1 MTIENQQDLIGLME
15 IGRICAETM
24 YYMAEFLKP
33 GITTRELDEIGA
45 SYLKKKG
52 ARSAPILAYNFPG
65 HTCISVNDEAAHGIP
80 GDRVIEAG
88 DMVNID
94 VSAEKNGYWAD
105 NGRSFIV
112 PPVSNDAQ
120 HLIDCTEQA
129 LAIAIET
136 ARAGVPLYEI
146 GKAVEAYA
154 NEQGYTVLEDLG
166 GHGVGRG
173 IHEKPSVP
181 MHYTKRAKQV
191 LTDGMVITL
200 EPFLTDGAR
209 TIVTMPDGWT
219 LKLPHGGMVAQC
231 EHTIAI
237 TKNRPI
243 LLTAL

>member
-1 MTIENQQDLIGLME
+1 MTIENQQDLIHLME

-24 YYMAEFLKP
+24 YYMAEYLKP

-45 SYLKKKG
+45 TYLKKKG

-80 GDRVIEAG
+80 GDRVIQAG
-88 DMVNID
+88 DIVNID

-112 PPVSNDAQ
+112 PPVNPEAQ
-120 HLIDCTEQA
+120 RLIESTEKA
-129 LAIAIET
+129 LELAIEV
-136 ARAGVPLYEI
+136 ARAGIPLFEI
-146 GKAVEAYA
+146 GKAVETYA
-154 NEQGYTVLEDLG
+154 KEQGFAVLEDLG

-181 MHYTKRAKQV
+181 MHYNKRAKQL
-191 LTDGMVITL
+191 LTDGMVLTV
-200 EPFLTDGAR
+200 EPFLTNGAR
-209 TIVTMPDGWT
+209 RTKTLPDGWT
-219 LKLPHGGMVAQC
+219 LKINDGGMVAQR

>member
-1 MTIENQQDLIGLME
+1 MTIENEQDLIGLME

-45 SYLKKKG
+45 AYLKKKG

-65 HTCISVNDEAAHGIP
+65 HTCISINDEAAHGIP
-80 GDRVIEAG
+80 SDRVIQAG
-88 DMVNID
+88 DVVNID

-105 NGRSFIV
+105 NGRSFAV
-112 PPVSNDAQ
+112 PPVDPNIQ
-120 HLIDCTEQA
+120 HLLNASEKA
-129 LAIAIET
+129 LEIAIDV
-136 ARAGVPLYEI
+136 ARAGVPIYEI

-154 NEQGYTVLEDLG
+154 TSQGYTVLEDLG

-181 MHYTKRAKQV
+181 HHYTKRAKQI
-191 LTDGMVITL
+191 LTEGLVITL

-209 TIVTMPDGWT
+209 RVKTMPDGWT
-219 LKLPHGGMVAQC
+219 LKINDGGLVAQC

-243 LLTAL
+243 LLTAI